1 MQTAKLWLGV
11 HPINWIGEDVL
22 EHGDWYTAEQVLDE
36 IQSLGFH
43 GIEVVRK
50 FPKDVAGLQAVLR
63 PRQLHVVSQW
73 KSVYFSRADRTDKE
87 SRRRELEA
95 YKRHADRLSQL
106 GSKAISTAELSGS
119 LLDASQPDARSVT
132 PLDEDGWE
140 RLIDGL
146 HAAGEIC
153 QSFGMKLVYHHH
165 AGTVVERMEEIDRLM
180 ESTDPNLVYLLYD
193 TGHAYY
199 AGINPLDLF
208 QKYAHRVGYIHL
220 KDVRDE
226 VYQAEQAKGS
236 PFKER
241 IRRGVFTTPGHG
253 CIDFKPILESIYHSG
268 FTGWLMIEGEQDPA
282 EYNPFE
288 FVGRSKRY
296 LEDLIHSIGGEF
308 LYE

>member
-1 MQTAKLWLGV
+1 MGTRKLWLGV

-36 IQSLGFH
+36 IQSLGFR

-50 FPKDVAGLQAVLR
+50 FPKDVTGLQAVLR
-63 PRQLHVVSQW
+63 PRGLRVVSQW
-73 KSVYFSRADRTDKE
+73 KSVYFSWADGSDKE

-95 YKRHADRLSQL
+95 YKRHADRLRQL
-106 GSKAISTAELSGS
+106 GSKVISTAELGGS
-119 LLDASQPDARSVT
+119 VLDASQPGATVT
-132 PLDEDGWE
+132 PLDDDGWA
-140 RLIDGL
+140 RLIEGL

-193 TGHAYY
+193 TGHAYN

-220 KDVRDE
+220 KDVREE
-226 VYQAEQAKGS
+226 VYRAERAKGS

-253 CIDFKPILESIYHSG
+253 CIDFRPILESIYHSG

-282 EYNPFE
+282 LYNPYE
-288 FVGRSKRY
+288 FVGHSKRY

-308 LYE
+308 LYD